1 MARAINTIIDSLNFF
16 VESRNVGNIINALTT
31 ATSGVDSGDIFNTNQ
46 QGALFFITLASVT
59 VNSGDLSINILAKNI
74 SASTYF
80 PWAKMLI
87 SATASASTQ
96 YMAMMYIGASGTIV
110 SVGLSGNMVTSL
122 GGNMEI
128 FNLPV
133 PPVFKVVTSLSL
145 GVVTATNGQTMS
157 YRVDYEK
164 VM

>member
-1 MARAINTIIDSLNFF
+1 
-16 VESRNVGNIINALTT
+16 
-31 ATSGVDSGDIFNTNQ
+31 
-46 QGALFFITLASVT
+46 
-59 VNSGDLSINILAKNI
+59 
-74 SASTYF
+74 
-80 PWAKMLI
+80 MLI